1 MKCVIFSRM
10 ISKHIKNVTMNIK
23 ISVVIATM
31 CLAVLCSCEKEETPK
46 PTLTVSTEEIVLG
59 STGMTDKDAPGVF
72 EITAS
77 TGWTLKCTSW
87 LTPNVTSGENGTS
100 QVTVTAPETTEE
112 RVGYITV
119 ISNKRTDVRTFIT
132 IKQLDVDLVAS
143 TLTVSPKL
151 ITVEFE
157 GRTSEGNQPVVK
169 ISTNKKWAITGLP
182 EWITASPVSGTAGTD
197 IPITLTINRNE
208 QTARDGSFT
217 INAGTLSE
225 PVAITQLAE
234 VQHLTVAPVSIE
246 VDADGKTLE
255 GGVSPAV
262 KITTNKD
269 WTVTGLPGWIT
280 ATPASGIAGQDVT
293 ITLTVNSNTEKER
306 TAYFRINA
314 GYLSEIVTVYQS
326 ENNSFKTE
334 FPVIIGQGTIQPVN
348 NVQITKHGNYW
359 EVEAT
364 GPSATFPLALSEGLP
379 EKIPCAFEFEYQLSD
394 NLPSLWLF
402 FNKVQYLV
410 GHEIAG
416 IPLTATAGVDPD
428 NEALWTPVSVNTW
441 WFTTEFGWG
450 VDYTELG
457 MWFRQENP
465 CKLLIRNVK
474 FKRL

>member
-1 MKCVIFSRM
+1 M
-10 ISKHIKNVTMNIK
+10 ISKHINNKTMNMKNSI
-23 ISVVIATM
+23 VIMMM
-31 CLAVLCSCEKEETPK
+31 CLAVLCSCEKEEAPK
-46 PTLTVSTEEIVLG
+46 PTLTVSTDEIVLG

-72 EITAS
+72 EITSS
-77 TGWTLKCTSW
+77 TPWTLKCTSW
-87 LTPNVTSGENGTS
+87 LTPSVTSGEKGTS

-119 ISNKRTDVRTFIT
+119 ISSKRTDVRTFLT

-143 TLTVSPKL
+143 TLTVTPKA

-157 GRTSEGNQPVVK
+157 GKTSEGNQPVVK
-169 ISTNKKWAITGLP
+169 ISTNKKWTITDLP
-182 EWITASPVSGTAGTD
+182 EWITATPASGTAGTD
-197 IPITLTINRNE
+197 IPITLTVNLNE
-208 QTARDGSFT
+208 QAARDGSFT

-225 PVAITQLAE
+225 PVTITQLAE
-234 VQHLTVAPVSIE
+234 VQQLTVAPASIE
-246 VDADGKTLE
+246 VDANGKTLE
-255 GGVSPAV
+255 GGISPAV

-269 WTVTGLPGWIT
+269 WTITGLPEWIT

-293 ITLTVNSNTEKER
+293 ITLTVNSNVEKER
-306 TAYFRINA
+306 TVYFRINA
-314 GYLSEIVTVYQS
+314 GYLSEIITVYQS
-326 ENNSFKTE
+326 ENSSFKNE
-334 FPVIIGQGTIQPVN
+334 FPVTVGQGTIQPVN
-348 NVQITKHGNYW
+348 NVTITKHGTYW
-359 EVEAT
+359 EIEAT
-364 GPSATFPLALSEGLP
+364 GPSATFPLSLFEGLP

-394 NLPSLWLF
+394 NLPNLWLF
-402 FNKVQYLV
+402 FHKAQYLV

-428 NEALWTPVSVNTW
+428 NESLWAPVSINTW

-457 MWFRQENP
+457 IWLRQESP